1 MNNAT
6 DFPTP
11 APRQAAFAIFLR
23 AYKVVVDK
31 MERDLTRFGVP
42 LVEYQVLFRLAR
54 ADENKMRFRDL
65 ANSLIVSQSRVSRLM
80 DNMVEKGYVR
90 REITAEDRRATFAVL
105 TDEGRIAYEK
115 TTPHFVDAFY
125 EHFSDNLADE
135 DLDSFVRILRGFVA
149 EDISTTKR
157 AVAREEPPEFARVR

>member
-1 MNNAT
+1 MNNAS

-11 APRQAAFAIFLR
+11 PARQAAFGLFLR
-23 AYKVVVDK
+23 AYKTVIDK
-31 MERDLTRFGVP
+31 MERDLTRSGVP

-54 ADENKMRFRDL
+54 AEGNKMRFRDL

-105 TDEGRIAYEK
+105 TDEGRVAYER
-115 TTPHFVDAFY
+115 TTQPFVDAFY
-125 EHFSDNLADE
+125 EHFSDNLAED
-135 DLDSFVRILRGFVA
+135 DLDEFVRILRGLIAA
-149 EDISTTKR
+149 EAPAATVVPAGGS
-157 AVAREEPPEFARVR
+157 PEFATAR